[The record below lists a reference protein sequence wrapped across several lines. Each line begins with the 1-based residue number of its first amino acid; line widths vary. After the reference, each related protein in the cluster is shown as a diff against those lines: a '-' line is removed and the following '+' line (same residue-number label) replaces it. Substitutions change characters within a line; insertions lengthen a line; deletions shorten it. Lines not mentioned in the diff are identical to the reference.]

1 MWITDDGITCIQ
13 CNGRRN
19 VVGWWCWRFITRLLL
34 RRRLMLLWGSISVVL
49 LLARRRLL
57 VPCVACRIWIF
68 LRVDGGTVCGVGVM
82 LVYWRII
89 D

>member
-1 MWITDDGITCIQ
+1 
-13 CNGRRN
+13 
-19 VVGWWCWRFITRLLL
+19 
-34 RRRLMLLWGSISVVL
+34 MLLWGSIGVVL

>member
-1 MWITDDGITCIQ
+1 MWITDDWITCIH

-19 VVGWWCWRFITRLLL
+19 VVGWWSRRFVTRLLL
-34 RRRLMLLWGSISVVL
+34 RWSLMLLWRSIGIVL
-49 LLARRRLL
+49 LLIGWRLL
-57 VPCVACRIWIF
+57 VCWVACRIWIF